1 MKIVAI
7 LYYTIADNVCLG
19 LTTEYIYIWYNKVKN
34 SSSNEICIS
43 TFNINMN
50 SREI

>member
-19 LTTEYIYIWYNKVKN
+19 LTTEYIWYDKIKN

-43 TFNINMN
+43 TFNINVN
-50 SREI
+50 FREI

>member
-19 LTTEYIYIWYNKVKN
+19 LTTEYIYIYDIIK
-34 SSSNEICIS
+34 
-43 TFNINMN
+43 
-50 SREI
+50 